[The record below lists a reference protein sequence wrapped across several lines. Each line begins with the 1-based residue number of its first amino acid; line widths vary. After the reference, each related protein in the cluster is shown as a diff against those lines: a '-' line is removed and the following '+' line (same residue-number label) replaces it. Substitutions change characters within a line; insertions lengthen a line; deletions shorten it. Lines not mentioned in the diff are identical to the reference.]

1 LNAERGLTT
10 HIPGLNGPP
19 TTNAIQDANKSLPP
33 TPGVPAQKS
42 GADQKKEMMERLQP
56 KGKPIDAAQRKGE
69 RWELD
74 PTTKQNVL
82 IKDPSFERESAIE

>member
-1 LNAERGLTT
+1 
-10 HIPGLNGPP
+10 
-19 TTNAIQDANKSLPP
+19 
-33 TPGVPAQKS
+33 
-42 GADQKKEMMERLQP
+42 MMERLQP